1 VTAVDKSRLAEID
14 RIFGESIA
22 VCQALRGSDLTPLA
36 QAVEA
41 VDRALANG
49 QALLVFGN
57 GGSAADAQHFAAE
70 FVGRFARQR
79 RAVPALALTTDTSA
93 LTAIGNDYGFE
104 QVFARQVE
112 AYGAP
117 GDIALGITTSGGSP
131 NVIAGLETAAARGL
145 TTIALTGADGG
156 PAGRLADIHLHVP
169 HAVTARVQEM
179 HGLLLHVICELVE
192 RGL

>member
-49 QALLVFGN
+49 LALLVFGN

-93 LTAIGNDYGFE
+93 LTAIANDTGFE
-104 QVFARQVE
+104 RVFARQIE
-112 AYGAP
+112 AFGAP
-117 GDIALGITTSGGSP
+117 GDIAFAITTSGNSA
-131 NVIAGLETAAARGL
+131 NVVEGLRAAADRGM
-145 TTIALTGADGG
+145 TTIALTGGDGG
-156 PAGRLADIHLHVP
+156 EAGGMADIHLNVP
-169 HAVTARVQEM
+169 HDVTARVQEV
-179 HGLLLHVICELVE
+179 HALLLHLICELVE
-192 RGL
+192 EGL

>member
-1 VTAVDKSRLAEID
+1 MAIVDQTRLSEID

-22 VCQALRGSDLTPLA
+22 ICQAVRAGDLTPLA
-36 QAVEA
+36 LA
-41 VDRALANG
+41 VDAVAQALANG
-49 QALLVFGN
+49 QAMLVFGN

-70 FVGRFARQR
+70 FVGRFARDR

-112 AYGAP
+112 AFGAP
-117 GDIALGITTSGGSP
+117 GDIVIGITTSGNSA
-131 NVIAGLETAAARGL
+131 NVIAAIETAAARGM
-145 TTIALTGADGG
+145 TTIALTGRDGG
-156 PAGRLADIHLHVP
+156 EAGRRADIHLHVP
-169 HAVTARVQEM
+169 HDNTARVQEV

-192 RGL
+192 REL